1 MELILKLLLNAVAVF
16 AFGYML
22 KGVEVK
28 SFGSAVVVAIVL
40 ALLNT
45 FLRPIIV
52 FLTIPVTIITL
63 GLFLLVINALIVMLV
78 DWMLDGLTVKNFWW
92 ALLFSVCMSI
102 ANIIFNFI
110 FF

>member
-1 MELILKLLLNAVAVF
+1 MDLIIKLLVNALAVF

-22 KGVEVK
+22 KGVQVK
-28 SFGSAVVVAIVL
+28 SFGSAIVVAILL
-40 ALLNT
+40 ALLNA

-52 FLTIPVTIITL
+52 FLTIPVTILTF

-78 DWMLDGLTVKNFWW
+78 DWILDGLTIKNFWW
-92 ALLFSVCMSI
+92 ALLFSVLMSLV
-102 ANIIFNFI
+102 NIV